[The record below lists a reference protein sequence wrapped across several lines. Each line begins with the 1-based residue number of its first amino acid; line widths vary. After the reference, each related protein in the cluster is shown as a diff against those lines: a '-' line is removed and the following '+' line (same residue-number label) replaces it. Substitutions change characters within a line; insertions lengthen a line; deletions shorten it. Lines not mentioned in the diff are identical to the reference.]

1 MIKKSKEII
10 WSYFIRK
17 GQSVASKP
25 GDDSKTPGKSNSQL
39 KLFKRIMISSV
50 STKPKLKIKPTQ
62 EEMKDILD
70 KICYELKI
78 LGFYSVKE

>member
-1 MIKKSKEII
+1 
-10 WSYFIRK
+10 
-17 GQSVASKP
+17 
-25 GDDSKTPGKSNSQL
+25 
-39 KLFKRIMISSV
+39 MISSV